1 MTLGQIS
8 HLPQGLLFSNDVFK
22 TREDLA
28 WLAEKYIQ
36 NRKPFHYKMYR
47 PYRHTG
53 TPTIFDKSY
62 TNNVLESVS
71 FLKSLSNSMTTNE
84 NIQKESMKVVSP
96 VEQMELG
103 NKIHFNVLEY
113 TTKKMEDVIPAEQQ
127 ITESADYSESVNTAG
142 QHIDQSTES
151 ATVEPTINGYR
162 PIITQ
167 NYKDLDQY
175 TATTA
180 SSSGDIIYTTTTE
193 DVLVAKTEA
202 ESSTTEIVD
211 TLNFTN
217 KDLDESAEPI
227 APEIEYVSE
236 HNAREK
242 IGEYKTST
250 LSTSDEATEH
260 PTNPPSAEIKIV
272 SSDKHEESTNLIY
285 KLVYPTKSLNLQKF
299 NSRTPTS
306 PIVEL
311 VPSPEVFV
319 LWKDPTL

>member
-8 HLPQGLLFSNDVFK
+8 HLPQGLHFSNDVFK
-22 TREDLA
+22 SREDLA

-62 TNNVLESVS
+62 TNKVLESVS
-71 FLKSLSNSMTTNE
+71 FLKSLSNSKTTNE
-84 NIQKESMKVVSP
+84 NIQNESMKVVSP
-96 VEQMELG
+96 VEHMELG
-103 NKIHFNVLEY
+103 NRIHLNVLEY

-127 ITESADYSESVNTAG
+127 QITETPDYS
-142 QHIDQSTES
+142 DQSTES

-162 PIITQ
+162 PIITP

-180 SSSGDIIYTTTTE
+180 SSYGDMIYTTTTE
-193 DVLVAKTEA
+193 DGLVPTTEA

-236 HNAREK
+236 HNAREE
-242 IGEYKTST
+242 IGEYNT
-250 LSTSDEATEH
+250 DETTEH
-260 PTNPPSAEIKIV
+260 PTNPPSSGFNEEILNGNKYNSAEIKIV
-272 SSDKHEESTNLIY
+272 SADKHEESTNLIY
-285 KLVYPTKSLNLQKF
+285 ELVYPTKSLNLQKSK
-299 NSRTPTS
+299 SRTPTS

-311 VPSPEVFV
+311 LPSPEVFV